1 MYSFF
6 LIILQFLYAFI
17 SRVKSQFKI
26 NSNVELEIPAKE
38 QKPVKKY
45 IPYENKYLD
54 LWNNRNKEIVCEGE
68 QVEKLKNSFLL
79 ENCPNGN
86 VCMYYNNDSQAFE
99 FYSDKTIPY
108 GYLETIGR
116 RYVLMFQCQ
125 NLFVDMKEEI
135 DKAIEEKK
143 KSDEEK
149 KKNSEQKKT
158 NNVFANFK
166 EYNSSLKKTSTNPT
180 IQTKGR
186 QDQAI
191 KIPKSMEQKFKSA
204 VQEQNLSVLVEN
216 TNKYIY
222 KGNMINFQ
230 FLKKPEKKKET
241 LSFKDFMKLKK
252 K

>member
-1 MYSFF
+1 MYNVF
-6 LIILQFLYAFI
+6 LLILQFFYSIFSFLNAA
-17 SRVKSQFKI
+17 SVKLDSSDIKNE
-26 NSNVELEIPAKE
+26 NSDICVT
-38 QKPVKKY
+38 KKY

-54 LWNNRNKEIVCEGE
+54 LWTNRNKEIVCEGE

-86 VCMYYNNDSQAFE
+86 VCMYYNNDSHAFE

-191 KIPKSMEQKFKSA
+191 KIPKSIEQKFKSD
-204 VQEQNLSVLVEN
+204 NN
-216 TNKYIY
+216 
-222 KGNMINFQ
+222 
-230 FLKKPEKKKET
+230 
-241 LSFKDFMKLKK
+241 
-252 K
+252 